1 MQLSQPTFS
10 RSVSVSRVSD
20 VCNKSFHSRGI
31 SFGRL
36 SFFNCQTNEL
46 CKGQIHWSTS
56 PDSSAFK
63 ASIHFSKRAAEST
76 HMRSRCEREAK
87 VTTERIS
94 ILCAKSSK
102 NKARDKQQT
111 LWRSQLLMALS
122 STQRWCENTSDC
134 VYIHTH
140 THLCL
145 YVHTLTQSTCK
156 WTSTLHTKI

>member
-1 MQLSQPTFS
+1 M
-10 RSVSVSRVSD
+10 
-20 VCNKSFHSRGI
+20 
-31 SFGRL
+31 
-36 SFFNCQTNEL
+36 

-56 PDSSAFK
+56 PASGTFK
-63 ASIHFSKRAAEST
+63 ASIHFLKRAAEST

-87 VTTERIS
+87 VTTERIE

-140 THLCL
+140 THT
-145 YVHTLTQSTCK
+145 HTLVFVCT
-156 WTSTLHTKI
+156 HTNSINMQINFSLTYNNIKSKLNKCTRKNTH

>member
-1 MQLSQPTFS
+1 MQLSRPTFS
-10 RSVSVSRVSD
+10 RSVEVNTNPQSCVFLTSVINPSLRIRY
-20 VCNKSFHSRGI
+20 SRGI

-36 SFFNCQTNEL
+36 SFFNCQTNEM

-56 PDSSAFK
+56 PASGAFK
-63 ASIHFSKRAAEST
+63 ASIHFLKRAAEST

-134 VYIHTH
+134 VYIYTHTH
-140 THLCL
+140 THT
-145 YVHTLTQSTCK
+145 HTCVYMYT
-156 WTSTLHTKI
+156 H